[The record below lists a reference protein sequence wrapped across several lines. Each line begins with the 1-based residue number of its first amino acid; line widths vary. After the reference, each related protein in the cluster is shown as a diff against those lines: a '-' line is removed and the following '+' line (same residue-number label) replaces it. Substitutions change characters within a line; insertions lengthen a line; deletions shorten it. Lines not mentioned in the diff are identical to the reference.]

1 MAWGFVPKAQLAMT
15 MFTADSNATAIVL
28 FDVGDVTVDQSYAV
42 LLKRHTRIKI
52 LTRAGFHFATHVI
65 PYDVGETVRGIEGHT
80 ILLSPDGKTTIRT
93 LNSNDVFDEDAG
105 ENRRRK
111 KFTMPTVAP
120 GCVIEFRYT
129 VRSSPGYVRWDFQTT
144 EPTLWSELR
153 TQIPSVF
160 QFATVWTGY
169 HPFHIRTNETVHD
182 NRGTQ
187 IDKQHFV
194 VKDAPAIREE
204 PYITSL
210 DDYKNRVMMQVAAV
224 TWPGRATQRVLESW
238 EKVATELSR
247 HAKFGDQMSGF
258 RPVRERAEA
267 LTKHIADTVKR
278 MEAVYDFVRRTIVWD
293 CRFGVLATQDMDDLL
308 ETQVGNSADVNLL
321 LTLMLRHAGVVA
333 NPVLLSTRSHGKI
346 QTLYPIVD
354 QFNYVICKAEI
365 GNREFL
371 LDATDRFRPYTVLP
385 EAALNHVGFL
395 LKDNTYE
402 WISIE
407 PTGKGKAV
415 FAVNASLSQN
425 GSLSGKVEAAFYDYS
440 ASYQRNL
447 LGGKK
452 PTSYVEDLLNAA
464 SSGLTVNSHVVND
477 KDSVGATFL
486 VNADISSASYGQKL
500 DEFVVFHPFVVDRAT
515 KNPFQLESRT
525 FPVDFAYPVS
535 ATCAT
540 NIALP
545 EGWTVKE
552 LPKDVNLRLPK
563 ERGTYS
569 RLMQLDENLL
579 QVAERLEINNVV
591 FEPAEYPALREF
603 FQRIIAAKN
612 EQVLMENVTA
622 IAPLKVS
629 PPSAQKK
636 KR

>member
-1 MAWGFVPKAQLAMT
+1 
-15 MFTADSNATAIVL
+15 
-28 FDVGDVTVDQSYAV
+28 
-42 LLKRHTRIKI
+42 
-52 LTRAGFHFATHVI
+52 
-65 PYDVGETVRGIEGHT
+65 
-80 ILLSPDGKTTIRT
+80 
-93 LNSNDVFDEDAG
+93 
-105 ENRRRK
+105 
-111 KFTMPTVAP
+111 
-120 GCVIEFRYT
+120 
-129 VRSSPGYVRWDFQTT
+129 
-144 EPTLWSELR
+144 
-153 TQIPSVF
+153 
-160 QFATVWTGY
+160 
-169 HPFHIRTNETVHD
+169 
-182 NRGTQ
+182 
-187 IDKQHFV
+187 
-194 VKDAPAIREE
+194 
-204 PYITSL
+204 
-210 DDYKNRVMMQVAAV
+210 
-224 TWPGRATQRVLESW
+224 
-238 EKVATELSR
+238 
-247 HAKFGDQMSGF
+247 MSGF

-293 CRFGVLATQDMDDLL
+293 GRFGILATQDMDDLL
-308 ETQVGNSADVNLL
+308 ETHVGNSADVNLL
-321 LTLMLRHAGVVA
+321 LTLMLRHAGVVV

-371 LDATDRFRPYTVLP
+371 LDATDRFRPYTLLP

-395 LKDNTYE
+395 LKDDTYE

-407 PTGKGKAV
+407 PTGKGKQV
-415 FAVNASLSQN
+415 FAVNALLGED
-425 GSLSGKVEAAFYDYS
+425 GSLRGKVEAAFYDYS
-440 ASYQRNL
+440 ASHQRSL

-452 PTSYVEDLLNAA
+452 PTSYVEDLLNVAG
-464 SSGLTVNSHVVND
+464 SGLTVNSHVVND

-500 DEFVVFHPFVVDRAT
+500 GEFVVFHPFVVDRAT
-515 KNPFQLESRT
+515 KNPFQFESRT
-525 FPVDFAYPVS
+525 FPVDFAFPVS
-535 ATCAT
+535 ATYAA
-540 NIALP
+540 NITLP
-545 EGWTVKE
+545 EGWTVRE

-569 RLMQLDENLL
+569 RLTQLDENLL

-629 PPSAQKK
+629 PPSSQKK